1 MARPVRASEALCHA
15 GPKAKRRER
24 HPQLNAEV
32 VGLLRPTA
40 TTALAIRGTAWAD
53 IDVDS
58 RVDCEFVSLAPT
70 GPLES
75 TKIIAGG
82 GERTAAVLGL
92 IRWRPT
98 CPPVRQPPNTCPL
111 GVSSRDPAPSRSP
124 ISTHL
129 GNGTEGTW
137 AVADWR

>member
-1 MARPVRASEALCHA
+1 
-15 GPKAKRRER
+15 
-24 HPQLNAEV
+24 LNAEV

-82 GERTAAVLGL
+82 GERTAAVLGADSL
-92 IRWRPT
+92 APHV
-98 CPPVRQPPNTCPL
+98 PP
-111 GVSSRDPAPSRSP
+111 SSAAAEHLP
-124 ISTHL
+124 IGSIL
-129 GNGTEGTW
+129 P
-137 AVADWR
+137 